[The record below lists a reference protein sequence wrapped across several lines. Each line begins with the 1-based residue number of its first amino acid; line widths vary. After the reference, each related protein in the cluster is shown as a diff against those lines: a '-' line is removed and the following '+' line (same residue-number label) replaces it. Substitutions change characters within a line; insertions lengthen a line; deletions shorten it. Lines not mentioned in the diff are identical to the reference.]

1 MKMIVHFVL
10 LFASVLL
17 TAGANDL
24 PETDKDGL
32 QRVEVSN
39 LRAVYV
45 RPGATLQPYQRLAL
59 LDCYVEFQKDW
70 QKNYNKQA
78 RGAGQRVTDAD
89 LERIRE
95 DVANEFRKVFTK
107 ELETDG
113 GYEIVDETAPDVLV
127 LRPAILNLAVTAP
140 DTRAPGRV
148 TTIVSSAG
156 QMTLYLELYDSESS
170 ELLARVIDPRA
181 ARNRG
186 GAASLGNSVVNKSEA
201 DRILRRWADIL
212 RDHLDAARA
221 AAAAPG
227 NASDSGSE
235 SQK

>member
-1 MKMIVHFVL
+1 MKIMAAIFL
-10 LFASVLL
+10 SATLAL
-17 TAGANDL
+17 TAQADDF
-24 PETDKDGL
+24 PEQDKYGL
-32 QRVEVSN
+32 ERVEVNN

-45 RPGATLQPYQRLAL
+45 RPGATLEPYKRLAL

-70 QKNYNKQA
+70 QKNYNAQA
-78 RGAGQRVTDAD
+78 RGAGQRVSDAD
-89 LERIRE
+89 LERIKQ
-95 DVANEFRKVFTK
+95 DVADEFRKVFTK

-113 GYEIVDETAPDVLV
+113 GYEIVDEAAPDVLV
-127 LRPAILNLAVTAP
+127 LRPAIINLAVTAP

-156 QMTLYLELYDSESS
+156 QMTLYLELYDSESN
-170 ELLARVIDPRA
+170 ELLARVLDPRA

-186 GAASLGNSVVNKSEA
+186 GGSLGNSVVNKAEA

-221 AAAAPG
+221 AAKAKQG
-227 NASDSGSE
+227 QESDTGSE
-235 SQK
+235 TQG